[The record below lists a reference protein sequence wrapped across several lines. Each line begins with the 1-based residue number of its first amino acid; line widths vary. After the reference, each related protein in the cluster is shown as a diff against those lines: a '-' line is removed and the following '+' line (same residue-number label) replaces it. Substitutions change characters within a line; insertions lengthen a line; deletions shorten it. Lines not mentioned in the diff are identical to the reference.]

1 MRTDWTG
8 LKHGLLPPCLQLEV
22 WSAMSRELIL
32 VPPMMSGASHYAHRR
47 VLSLYKLAG
56 EK

>member
-8 LKHGLLPPCLQLEV
+8 SKHGLLPPYLQLEV
-22 WSAMSRELIL
+22 WSDMSRELIL